1 MRAWRS
7 HLFPGK
13 HSPSSLIKENSF
25 NIFMQLRAQQ
35 PGRDCTCTAQEGSWT
50 LATSQWAPQAELLLS
65 YNVFS
70 SQAFCSNDAQLQP
83 CLACQIFQ
91 CSPHLIHIVLCVF
104 HAWLEDTLPLLKS
117 KSTCHLGWNN
127 GKMHEA
133 SSAVFFPYNG
143 LVIVLGNLAFFDSG
157 GWFSPDLPCWF
168 FQGIWKLLSQGCP
181 MAFNPFYLIFF
192 IIIILLFFTSAPIVK
207 LIISKTGTKGKDRTL
222 QCQHYK

>member
-13 HSPSSLIKENSF
+13 HSPSSLNKENSF

-133 SSAVFFPYNG
+133 SSAVFFSLQWACNCAWEPG
-143 LVIVLGNLAFFDSG
+143 LF
-157 GWFSPDLPCWF
+157 WFRRLIFSWF
-168 FQGIWKLLSQGCP
+168 TMLIFSRYMKAAVPGLSYGIQSLLSD
-181 MAFNPFYLIFF
+181 FFYYYYFTFF
-192 IIIILLFFTSAPIVK
+192 
-207 LIISKTGTKGKDRTL
+207 
-222 QCQHYK
+222 Y